1 MSTAVEPHAAPRV
14 GFVTFGVLR
23 VDGPET
29 AASLVKILTGEVGSW
44 VRYTEG
50 FVSSRVHVSADG
62 TTVINRGEWTSE
74 AAYRTS
80 FGTNPAGGV
89 LHALGTRPGV
99 LAATVFSGAP
109 ADGAIE
115 GPEAGA
121 QPGVVVVATRH
132 LDGHDGAHQLLD
144 LLAGSGEWKRDFPG
158 FISVTPYLSEDG
170 TEFVNYPMWVSEVA
184 YQNWM
189 ADPRIS
195 EGQETLARLEV
206 APPEYVLCTVAAQ
219 IDAAARTEQKR

>member
-1 MSTAVEPHAAPRV
+1 MSIAVERAAAPKA

-23 VDGPET
+23 VDGPGT
-29 AASLVKILTGEVGSW
+29 AASLVRILTDEVGSW
-44 VRYTEG
+44 VRHTEG
-50 FVSSRVHVSADG
+50 FISSRVHVSADG

-109 ADGAIE
+109 AEGAIE
-115 GPEAGA
+115 GPAAGER
-121 QPGVVVVATRH
+121 PGVVVVATRH
-132 LDGHDGAHQLLD
+132 LGGPESAHRLLD
-144 LLAGSGEWKRDFPG
+144 LLARSGEWKRDFPG
-158 FISVTPYLSEDG
+158 LISVTPYLSEDG

-184 YQNWM
+184 YSSWM
-189 ADPRIS
+189 ADPRIL
-195 EGQETLARLEV
+195 EGQEELARLEV
-206 APPEYVLCTVAAQ
+206 APPQYVLCAVAAHV
-219 IDAAARTEQKR
+219 DAAARTEQKR